1 MQEELEHIH
10 AEGRSKP
17 PVQARLQTKY
27 PTSWWY
33 QLVLLLRRDAEA
45 HWRDPVYLIA
55 KMALNI
61 ASALLIGF
69 TFFKASTS
77 IQGTQN
83 HLFVRRSHSSGFS
96 LARMLSAACACRRS
110 SCR

>member
-1 MQEELEHIH
+1 MREELDAIH
-10 AEGRSKP
+10 TEGRSKP
-17 PVQARLQTKY
+17 PVQARLQSEY
-27 PTSWWY
+27 PTSWIY
-33 QLVLLLRRDAEA
+33 QMTLLLRRDAQA

-69 TFFKASTS
+69 TFFKAKTT

-83 HLFVRRSHSSGFS
+83 HLFVGTFSHDVFGRP
-96 LARMLSAACACRRS
+96 ADDPCRRS
-110 SCR
+110 SCP